1 MDPTFTRNLNTIS
14 TELEQISRE
23 LIELVD
29 KDPTAI
35 SNNLEEI
42 SRKLL
47 LVVDSQNELTHM
59 RIQPEV
65 HHISEGPLAG
75 LRVWRPQGERASDD
89 DDEFQD
95 VQEYEGGSKKR
106 RISKK
111 RRSSKKRKSKKRK
124 STKRKSKKRN

>member
-29 KDPTAI
+29 KDPIAI
-35 SNNLEEI
+35 SNNLEQI

-106 RISKK
+106 
-111 RRSSKKRKSKKRK
+111 KSKKRK
-124 STKRKSKKRN
+124 STKRKSKKRKSKKRKSKKRN